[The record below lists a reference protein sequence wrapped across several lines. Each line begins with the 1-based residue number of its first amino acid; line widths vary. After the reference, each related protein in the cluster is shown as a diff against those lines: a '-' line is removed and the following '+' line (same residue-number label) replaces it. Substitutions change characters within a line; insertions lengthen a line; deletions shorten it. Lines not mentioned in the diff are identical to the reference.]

1 MRAPALQVFN
11 PSAVDDDL
19 SEMAS
24 TLDEQLVR
32 DAANLERLEAHQ
44 AEERAEWERLHS
56 QLETAARAHAQVEGQ
71 PLSAPP
77 TDWLVS
83 RDAELGALASSQRR
97 RAELGRELHRVALN
111 RQLMLACYQS
121 NERRVRSLLEEDAD
135 PLARTARGCTTLM
148 MVADSPEGSGGAEQR
163 PQQRLAELLR
173 SVTGGQSDALSN
185 SLHRART
192 AHGRVAPMAGVTAL
206 ALACAR
212 GQTDV
217 VHLLLRVSA
226 DPQMQVGPANMTPL
240 MLCAQYGN
248 ENCMSKLLAEAPEC
262 YGCSRWRGTTVTT
275 VAWRASSAGSSRG
288 PTVTSARR

>member
-173 SVTGGQSDALSN
+173 SVTGGQSDALSED
-185 SLHRART
+185 RA
-192 AHGRVAPMAGVTAL
+192 GAGH
-206 ALACAR
+206 CAR